1 MRIAYFSDNSYPE
14 LSGITDT
21 ILMTGAELK
30 KKGHKVCY
38 IGPQYSPKDYTKSHK
53 PFPSSVAEDT
63 YGGMPF
69 IRLPSFHI
77 PSPTGQSRFALPI
90 GASFTF
96 LHEFM
101 PDLIHTQSP
110 YGVGWE
116 AIRAAQRFNIPFVG
130 TNHTAIE
137 DFFPLGILMR
147 KYDASYYNHCKV
159 VTAPYGTLLERMKE
173 SGFTQPSQ
181 VIANPAD
188 LSLFTPTA
196 HTERTAYK
204 QAQGYAGPVLLY
216 VGRLS
221 ADKRV
226 DVLLRGMALLVE
238 QFPTITLVITGHG
251 AAEPKLKALT
261 IELQLTKRVRFTGF
275 LSKEALSDVYKA
287 ADVFVFMSTSDS
299 QSISLMQAYATGI
312 PAVCAAARGL
322 PDYTP
327 NDCGFLVEPGNYK
340 ALAEKVTLLLADNAL
355 REKMGNAAA
364 QYVAR
369 YAPPNIAT
377 LWEEVY
383 SSAIEKSLL

>member
-1 MRIAYFSDNSYPE
+1 
-14 LSGITDT
+14 
-21 ILMTGAELK
+21 
-30 KKGHKVCY
+30 
-38 IGPQYSPKDYTKSHK
+38 
-53 PFPSSVAEDT
+53 
-63 YGGMPF
+63 
-69 IRLPSFHI
+69 
-77 PSPTGQSRFALPI
+77 
-90 GASFTF
+90 
-96 LHEFM
+96 
-101 PDLIHTQSP
+101 
-110 YGVGWE
+110 
-116 AIRAAQRFNIPFVG
+116 
-130 TNHTAIE
+130 
-137 DFFPLGILMR
+137 
-147 KYDASYYNHCKV
+147 
-159 VTAPYGTLLERMKE
+159 
-173 SGFTQPSQ
+173 
-181 VIANPAD
+181 
-188 LSLFTPTA
+188 
-196 HTERTAYK
+196 
-204 QAQGYAGPVLLY
+204 LLY